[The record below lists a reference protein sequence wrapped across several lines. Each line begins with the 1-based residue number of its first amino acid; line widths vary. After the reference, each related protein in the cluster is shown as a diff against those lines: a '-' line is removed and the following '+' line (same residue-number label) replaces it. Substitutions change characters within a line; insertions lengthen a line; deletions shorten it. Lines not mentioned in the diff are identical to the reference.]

1 MPTPTEQDNSPAGR
15 AARWAAAGGQDAFGD
30 EPEDLVAGDTGN
42 DLFTDESGVLS
53 DPDDDAWVTAAPEP
67 AVLVPHAP
75 PVFPVWGFL
84 PEARETAQLAQLRQ
98 WVLFAVQRYELDGIR
113 PCWAQHGPALEA
125 LTALHTRWLEIYL
138 RPGWGGDAEG
148 QLDAQS
154 NRGYDALVFLEQLDT
169 RCDRLAKGTF
179 YHCGSRHTPTVPDER
194 WAGDLPEFIGQI
206 ARTDAPP
213 VAG

>member
-1 MPTPTEQDNSPAGR
+1 MPTEDNSPAGR
-15 AARWAAAGGQDAFGD
+15 AARWAALAGQDAFGG
-30 EPEDLVAGDTGN
+30 EPEDLVAGDPDN
-42 DLFTDESGVLS
+42 DLFTDESGASS
-53 DPDDDAWVTAAPEP
+53 DPDSDDAWVAAAPEP
-67 AVLVPHAP
+67 AALVPHAP

-84 PEARETAQLAQLRQ
+84 PEAHETAQLAQLQQ
-98 WVLFAVQRYELDGIR
+98 WVRFAVQRYELDGIR

-125 LTALHTRWLEIYL
+125 MTALHTRWLEIYL

-154 NRGYDALVFLEQLDT
+154 NHGYDALVFLEQLDT

-179 YHCGSRHTPTVPDER
+179 HLCGVRHTPTVPDER
-194 WAGDLPEFIGQI
+194 WAGDLPAFIGPI